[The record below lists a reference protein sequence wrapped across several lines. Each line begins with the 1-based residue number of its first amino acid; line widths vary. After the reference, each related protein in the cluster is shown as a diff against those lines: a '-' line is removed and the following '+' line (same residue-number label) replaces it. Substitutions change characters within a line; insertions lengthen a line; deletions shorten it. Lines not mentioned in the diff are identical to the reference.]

1 MPPRVREGK
10 YGAWEREGRKTNGKA
25 DHNLTLLVFP
35 PHVFRRDTFTMYGAG
50 SACAKATVM
59 LVQSAAKQQA
69 KRRGRQQ
76 VCPLLAVNDMPV
88 VVS

>member
-1 MPPRVREGK
+1 MVLGK
-10 YGAWEREGRKTNGKA
+10 GKVGKSNEKS
-25 DHNLTLLVFP
+25 DLNLTLLIFTRY
-35 PHVFRRDTFTMYGAG
+35 VFRRDTFTMYGAG

-69 KRRGRQQ
+69 KRRVRQQ
-76 VCPLLAVNDMPV
+76 LCPLLAVNDMPV

>member
-1 MPPRVREGK
+1 
-10 YGAWEREGRKTNGKA
+10 
-25 DHNLTLLVFP
+25 
-35 PHVFRRDTFTMYGAG
+35 MYGAG

-59 LVQSAAKQQA
+59 FVQSAAKQQA
-69 KRRGRQQ
+69 KRRVRQQ